1 MLQPEDIQPRAGLNL
16 HAGAEYPVGS
26 HYTLQRIVPLSNPI
40 NIMLTPNNVDARFV
54 TGTNIPKPSDLLLHY
69 NFGAAVVK
77 YWCRNQ
83 NILVERPNIP
93 RPKPEDP
100 TSKKRYISIS
110 IAMLLGRN
118 EVAERK
124 GMLAGVISKNLADLE
139 LEGLMKVAVRMK
151 MTLRSS
157 LGVILHKLE
166 LST

>member
-1 MLQPEDIQPRAGLNL
+1 
-16 HAGAEYPVGS
+16 
-26 HYTLQRIVPLSNPI
+26 
-40 NIMLTPNNVDARFV
+40 MLTPNNVDARFV

-77 YWCRNQ
+77 YWCCNQ

-118 EVAERK
+118 KVAERK
-124 GMLAGVISKNLADLE
+124 GMLAGVISKNKEPGGSGAGGPD
-139 LEGLMKVAVRMK
+139 EGGGWDEDDICWDALKYPLLCIYV
-151 MTLRSS
+151 S
-157 LGVILHKLE
+157 LTVY
-166 LST
+166 